1 MGMLANRLDK
11 SYRIQWFHHTRS
23 FPGVTQLGIF
33 LRETLFRFLKFFV
46 KRFSLRSKLI
56 CSKNLSQNDL
66 VHSHH
71 TISHFLRSPKT
82 VSLTASLSLM
92 TDAFQTTDG
101 VSQISIARWTV
112 ETGKDIFTS
121 LRNYSLPLSLSLFHT
136 HTPRHRCSLSLL
148 SRCIRKFLFG
158 LPSRQVF
165 ISSVSIKP
173 HNEKQLIWRTICCSQ
188 YFLNKIFF
196 RKEKLS

>member
-11 SYRIQWFHHTRS
+11 SYRIKWFHHTRS

-33 LRETLFRFLKFFV
+33 LRDTLFRFLKFFV

-56 CSKNLSQNDL
+56 CSKNLPQNDL

-82 VSLTASLSLM
+82 VSLTASLSLSWR
-92 TDAFQTTDG
+92 THFRLQTEFHKFLSRDER
-101 VSQISIARWTV
+101 SKQ
-112 ETGKDIFTS
+112 GKTFSPPYAPTLS
-121 LRNYSLPLSLSLFHT
+121 LSLSLFHT

-173 HNEKQLIWRTICCSQ
+173 HNEKQLIWRTNNLL
-188 YFLNKIFF
+188 FAIFF
-196 RKEKLS
+196 K

>member
-56 CSKNLSQNDL
+56 CSKNLPQNDL

-121 LRNYSLPLSLSLFHT
+121 LRNYSLPLSLSLSPFSLYQKISLWSSFASSFHQF
-136 HTPRHRCSLSLL
+136 SL
-148 SRCIRKFLFG
+148 
-158 LPSRQVF
+158 
-165 ISSVSIKP
+165 
-173 HNEKQLIWRTICCSQ
+173 N
-188 YFLNKIFF
+188 
-196 RKEKLS
+196 

>member
-56 CSKNLSQNDL
+56 CSKNLPQNYH

-82 VSLTASLSLM
+82 VSLTASLSLSWR
-92 TDAFQTTDG
+92 THFRLQTEFHKFLSRDER
-101 VSQISIARWTV
+101 SKQ
-112 ETGKDIFTS
+112 GKTFSPPYATTLS
-121 LRNYSLPLSLSLFHT
+121 LSLSLSLFHT

-173 HNEKQLIWRTICCSQ
+173 HNEKQLNRRTNNLL
-188 YFLNKIFF
+188 FAIFF
-196 RKEKLS
+196 K

>member
-33 LRETLFRFLKFFV
+33 LRDTLFRFLKFFV

-82 VSLTASLSLM
+82 VSLTASLSLSWR
-92 TDAFQTTDG
+92 THFRLQTEFHKFLSRDER
-101 VSQISIARWTV
+101 SKQ
-112 ETGKDIFTS
+112 GKTFSPPYATT
-121 LRNYSLPLSLSLFHT
+121 LSLSLSLSFTHT
-136 HTPRHRCSLSLL
+136 HPDIDALSLSFLAVSENFSL
-148 SRCIRKFLFG
+148 VFLRVKF
-158 LPSRQVF
+158 
-165 ISSVSIKP
+165 SSVQS
-173 HNEKQLIWRTICCSQ
+173 QLNRIMRSNWSEGQFVVR
-188 YFLNKIFF
+188 NIF
-196 RKEKLS
+196 